1 MAHIVEGFEGD
12 FCIIESDGKTRDI
25 PRKLVDP
32 TVKAGDVVE
41 WNGNKW
47 MTNRNKTDDRSR
59 EIKELMDEVWEE

>member
-12 FCIIESDGKTRDI
+12 YCIIESDGKMRDI

-41 WNGNKW
+41 WNGRIW
-47 MTNRNKTDDRSR
+47 ITNRHKTDHRSR
-59 EIKELMDEVWEE
+59 EIKSLMDEVWEE